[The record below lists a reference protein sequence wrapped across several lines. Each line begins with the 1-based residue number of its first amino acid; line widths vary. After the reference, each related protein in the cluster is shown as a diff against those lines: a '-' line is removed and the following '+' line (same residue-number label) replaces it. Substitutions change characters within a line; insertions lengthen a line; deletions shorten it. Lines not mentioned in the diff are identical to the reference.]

1 MERRVHRIGK
11 LLIVGLAVLA
21 VSCGSKRRP
30 AVSPFDEDV
39 VVSSL
44 AILPVPS
51 QAVPES
57 KQDRILADLA
67 EALGKKYKI
76 PVITG
81 LTLGR
86 AVFGEL
92 TSDGGACA
100 RTFRETVA

>member
-57 KQDRILADLA
+57 
-67 EALGKKYKI
+67 
-76 PVITG
+76 
-81 LTLGR
+81 
-86 AVFGEL
+86 
-92 TSDGGACA
+92 
-100 RTFRETVA
+100 